1 MSKITR
7 VVNVQG
13 RVQGVGFRY
22 FTTHQATKLG
32 VTGYAKNLDDGSVEV
47 MISGEEQ
54 RVQMLVE
61 WLHKGPSSSKVNA
74 ISVDELPWKYFPKF
88 SIEY

>member
-1 MSKITR
+1 MSKVTS

-13 RVQGVGFRY
+13 IVQGVGFRY

-32 VTGYAKNLDDGSVEV
+32 VSGYAKNMDDGSVEV

-54 RVQMLVE
+54 RVQALVE
-61 WLHKGPSSSKVNA
+61 WLRKGPSSSKVRA
-74 ISVDELPWKYFPKF
+74 IHVDGLPYKYFAKF